1 MEIKE
6 LVEKVRSEWE
16 EIFIQEAFID
26 DFERVLVLS
35 RSEYL

>member
-16 EIFIQEAFID
+16 EIFIQEEENIRNIF
-26 DFERVLVLS
+26 LVVYIS
-35 RSEYL
+35 